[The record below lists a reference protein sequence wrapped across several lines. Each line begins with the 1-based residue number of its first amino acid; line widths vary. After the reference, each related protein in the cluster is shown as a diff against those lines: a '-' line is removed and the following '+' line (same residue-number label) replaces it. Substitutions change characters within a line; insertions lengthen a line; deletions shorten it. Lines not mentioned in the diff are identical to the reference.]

1 MVGESKLLYNLL
13 NWHMSCYQ
21 SLNLLGTLLLHIA
34 QWCLMILFLKGVLEE
49 TQTHITNACQILNF
63 MHRKYIGVTQC
74 TKIHLTIVKMMKHI
88 DLLLT
93 RTIKFENNKQLLH
106 LNAIEHF
113 ARDIVRLNMYSQ
125 RLCPIA
131 YQFIKFK
138 YRKYVMLTTNR
149 TYYSILFH
157 CITNT
162 RIVNSKIGN
171 KHCYLLTCNY
181 CVILKIV
188 VKKNIMLS

>member
-34 QWCLMILFLKGVLEE
+34 QWSLMILFLKGVLEK

-74 TKIHLTIVKMMKHI
+74 TKIHLTIIKMMKHI

-125 RLCPIA
+125 RLGPIA

-138 YRKYVMLTTNR
+138 HRKNTMLTSYLSYNAIFFYWVTN
-149 TYYSILFH
+149 S
-157 CITNT
+157 
-162 RIVNSKIGN
+162 
-171 KHCYLLTCNY
+171 
-181 CVILKIV
+181 
-188 VKKNIMLS
+188 

>member
-1 MVGESKLLYNLL
+1 MVGESKLLYNLF
-13 NWHMSCYQ
+13 NWHVGCYQ

-34 QWCLMILFLKGVLEE
+34 QWCLMILFLKSVFEK
-49 TQTHITNACQILNF
+49 TQTHITNVRQIFDF
-63 MHRKYIGVTQC
+63 MHRKYIRITQC

-113 ARDIVRLNMYSQ
+113 TRDIVRLNMYSQ
-125 RLCPIA
+125 RLGPIA

-138 YRKYVMLTTNR
+138 HRKNTMLTAYLSYNAIFF
-149 TYYSILFH
+149 YW
-157 CITNT
+157 ITNP
-162 RIVNSKIGN
+162 
-171 KHCYLLTCNY
+171 
-181 CVILKIV
+181 
-188 VKKNIMLS
+188 